1 MDSESSPIPKKKKRL
16 SVSTEGDGGGSSS
29 QGGGGGLATCG
40 SQPQSSHFNNNN
52 NSNKLAI
59 GQEVII
65 ESRTAPG
72 INKPGGHGTISNIH
86 YDNDNN
92 SKMVDVKYSLGG
104 KEANIELKY
113 VKPHVELPTRRKS
126 RFSMSQDSN
135 NSSQGSAATSAK
147 LSNKATG
154 RQRSTSLSES
164 LAQSTADC
172 LFSEPEDEQQPLT
185 KKKPAPQDDG
195 TKDDLDTPTRAALA
209 VSASMLSLPLTE
221 PLNTPKDDEGDI
233 KLESN
238 LSVAS
243 KGGEVKAADSRKR
256 RMSAEED
263 ILLGSSSRNTSTNS
277 LGGGEK
283 KEEEISGMPDTKKI
297 KVDMK
302 MERDGDDSSE
312 ASDWSTFRGEEYHQE
327 ATSWSVRQNLG
338 VKTVSRGSSGVS
350 ITAPLSSASNKNNN
364 TPLSKVNDTP
374 NSTPTTLQK
383 EQGIPQRWRAHQMA
397 EDYISLASS
406 ITLPP
411 ISKLGPYGYTP
422 TIGQYPIEQVTALG
436 YLTSEL
442 RRPTVIEKWNPYEI
456 SIFEAALALHG
467 KVFHTISKFV
477 KTKNTKEVIEFY
489 YMWKKTSHGKR
500 WKNSFVPEI
509 LESEVDS
516 SDEEEEEEESG
527 KGKGK

>member
-1 MDSESSPIPKKKKRL
+1 MESESSPIPKKKRL
-16 SVSTEGDGGGSSS
+16 NVSTEDIAH
-29 QGGGGGLATCG
+29 GGGGGLSTCG
-40 SQPQSSHFNNNN
+40 SQPQSSHFTNNNN
-52 NSNKLAI
+52 DNSPSTNNLAI
-59 GQEVII
+59 GQEVNI
-65 ESRTAPG
+65 ESRTQPG

-86 YDNDNN
+86 YDTNK
-92 SKMVDVKYSLGG
+92 SVPKMVDVKYSLGG

-135 NSSQGSAATSAK
+135 NSQGSTASAK
-147 LSNKATG
+147 SVNARAEHK
-154 RQRSTSLSES
+154 RSTSLSES

-172 LFSEPEDEQQPLT
+172 LFSEPEDNEQQPT
-185 KKKPAPQDDG
+185 TKKPAPQDE
-195 TKDDLDTPTRAALA
+195 KDDLDTPTRAALA
-209 VSASMLSLPLTE
+209 VSASMLSLPLSE
-221 PLNTPKDDEGDI
+221 PLNTPKDDEGDM

-238 LSVAS
+238 VAS
-243 KGGEVKAADSRKR
+243 TSQEGGEEVKAADSRKR

-277 LGGGEK
+277 LAAGEK
-283 KEEEISGMPDTKKI
+283 KEEVSGMPETKKT

-302 MERDGDDSSE
+302 MEQDDDSE

-338 VKTVSRGSSGVS
+338 VKKVS
-350 ITAPLSSASNKNNN
+350 ITAPLSSASNNNN

-374 NSTPTTLQK
+374 NSTSTTLQK

-411 ISKLGPYGYTP
+411 ISKIGPYGYTP

-489 YMWKKTSHGKR
+489 YVWKKTSHGKR

-509 LESEVDS
+509 LESEDDS

-527 KGKGK
+527 GGGKGK

>member
-1 MDSESSPIPKKKKRL
+1 VQKYAK
-16 SVSTEGDGGGSSS
+16 
-29 QGGGGGLATCG
+29 
-40 SQPQSSHFNNNN
+40 SH
-52 NSNKLAI
+52 
-59 GQEVII
+59 
-65 ESRTAPG
+65 TP
-72 INKPGGHGTISNIH
+72 
-86 YDNDNN
+86 
-92 SKMVDVKYSLGG
+92 
-104 KEANIELKY
+104 
-113 VKPHVELPTRRKS
+113 LPTRRKS

-135 NSSQGSAATSAK
+135 NSSSQGSSVAAGAKSSATT
-147 LSNKATG
+147 NKATAHK
-154 RQRSTSLSES
+154 RSTSLSES

-172 LFSEPEDEQQPLT
+172 LFSEPEDEQQPTT
-185 KKKPAPQDDG
+185 KKKPAPQDFDM
-195 TKDDLDTPTRAALA
+195 KDDLDTPTRAALA
-209 VSASMLSLPLTE
+209 VSASMLSLPLSE

-233 KLESN
+233 KFESTE
-238 LSVAS
+238 ATS
-243 KGGEVKAADSRKR
+243 KGEEVKAADSRKR

-277 LGGGEK
+277 LVGGGDEKK
-283 KEEEISGMPDTKKI
+283 KEEEISGMPDTKKVKI
-297 KVDMK
+297 DNMK
-302 MERDGDDSSE
+302 MEEGGQDDSSSE

-338 VKTVSRGSSGVS
+338 VKKVS
-350 ITAPLSSASNKNNN
+350 ITAPLSSASNNNN

-374 NSTPTTLQK
+374 NSTSTALQK
-383 EQGIPQRWRAHQMA
+383 EQGIPQRWRSHQMA

-467 KVFHTISKFV
+467 KVFHTISKIV

-489 YMWKKTSHGKR
+489 YVWKKTSHGKR

-509 LESEVDS
+509 LESEED
-516 SDEEEEEEESG
+516 SDEEEEEEEESGVGG
-527 KGKGK
+527 KGK

>member
-1 MDSESSPIPKKKKRL
+1 MESESSPIPKKKKRL
-16 SVSTEGDGGGSSS
+16 SVSTDGDGS
-29 QGGGGGLATCG
+29 QGGGLPTCG
-40 SQPQSSHFNNNN
+40 SQPQSSHFTNN
-52 NSNKLAI
+52 NSSSSTNNLVI
-59 GQEVII
+59 GQEVNI
-65 ESRTAPG
+65 ESRTQPG

-86 YDNDNN
+86 YDDTNN
-92 SKMVDVKYSLGG
+92 SVPKMVDVKYSLGG

-135 NSSQGSAATSAK
+135 NSSQGSTTASSAK
-147 LSNKATG
+147 SINKAAG
-154 RQRSTSLSES
+154 HKRSTSLSES

-172 LFSEPEDEQQPLT
+172 LFSEPEDNEQQPT
-185 KKKPAPQDDG
+185 TKKPAPQDEKDG
-195 TKDDLDTPTRAALA
+195 LDTPTRAALA
-209 VSASMLSLPLTE
+209 VSASMLSLPLSE
-221 PLNTPKDDEGDI
+221 PLNTPKEDEGDI
-233 KLESN
+233 KLEGK
-238 LSVAS
+238 VAS
-243 KGGEVKAADSRKR
+243 KEGGGEEVKAVDSRKR

-277 LGGGEK
+277 LVAGDEK
-283 KEEEISGMPDTKKI
+283 KEEVSMPEAKKT

-302 MERDGDDSSE
+302 MEQDDDSSE

-338 VKTVSRGSSGVS
+338 VKTS
-350 ITAPLSSASNKNNN
+350 ITAPLSSTSNNNN
-364 TPLSKVNDTP
+364 TPLSKLNDSTP
-374 NSTPTTLQK
+374 NSTSTTLQK
-383 EQGIPQRWRAHQMA
+383 EQGIPQRWRTHQMA

-467 KVFHTISKFV
+467 KVFHTISKYV

-489 YMWKKTSHGKR
+489 YVWKKTSHGKR
-500 WKNSFVPEI
+500 WKNSYVPEI
-509 LESEVDS
+509 LESES
-516 SDEEEEEEESG
+516 SDDEEEEESG
-527 KGKGK
+527 GKGK

>member
-16 SVSTEGDGGGSSS
+16 SVSTEGTE
-29 QGGGGGLATCG
+29 QGGGGLATCG
-40 SQPQSSHFNNNN
+40 SHPQSSHFTNNNDTK
-52 NSNKLAI
+52 SNKNNLAI
-59 GQEVII
+59 GQEVNI
-65 ESRTAPG
+65 ESRTQPG

-86 YDNDNN
+86 YDTNN
-92 SKMVDVKYSLGG
+92 SVPKMVDVKYSLGG
-104 KEANIELKY
+104 KEANIELEY
-113 VKPHVELPTRRKS
+113 VKPHVELPTRRRS
-126 RFSMSQDSN
+126 RFSISQDSN
-135 NSSQGSAATSAK
+135 NNSSSQGSDTASAK
-147 LSNKATG
+147 PVNATKE
-154 RQRSTSLSES
+154 RSTSLSES

-185 KKKPAPQDDG
+185 KKKPAPQDE
-195 TKDDLDTPTRAALA
+195 KDDLDTPTRAALA
-209 VSASMLSLPLTE
+209 VSASMLSLPLSE

-233 KLESN
+233 KLESTET
-238 LSVAS
+238 LS
-243 KGGEVKAADSRKR
+243 KGEDVKAADSRKR
-256 RMSAEED
+256 RMSTEED

-277 LGGGEK
+277 LAAAGDKKK
-283 KEEEISGMPDTKKI
+283 KEEEVGGMPEAKKVR
-297 KVDMK
+297 VDNMK
-302 MERDGDDSSE
+302 MEEGGQDDSSSE

-338 VKTVSRGSSGVS
+338 AKKVS
-350 ITAPLSSASNKNNN
+350 ITAPLSSASNNNNN

-374 NSTPTTLQK
+374 NSTSTTLQK
-383 EQGIPQRWRAHQMA
+383 EQGIPQRWRSHQMA

-467 KVFHTISKFV
+467 KVFHTISKIV

-489 YMWKKTSHGKR
+489 YVWKKTSHGKR

-509 LESEVDS
+509 LESEED
-516 SDEEEEEEESG
+516 SDEEEVESG
-527 KGKGK
+527 EGK

>member
-1 MDSESSPIPKKKKRL
+1 MDSESSPIPKKKRL
-16 SVSTEGDGGGSSS
+16 SVSTDGDGGS
-29 QGGGGGLATCG
+29 GLATCG
-40 SQPQSSHFNNNN
+40 SQPQSSHFTNNN
-52 NSNKLAI
+52 NSSQNNNLAI
-59 GQEVII
+59 GQEVNI
-65 ESRTAPG
+65 ESRTQPG

-86 YDNDNN
+86 YGDN
-92 SKMVDVKYSLGG
+92 SKTPKMVDVKYSLGG

-113 VKPHVELPTRRKS
+113 VKPHVDLPTRRS

-135 NSSQGSAATSAK
+135 NSQGSAAASAK
-147 LSNKATG
+147 SVATATNKAG
-154 RQRSTSLSES
+154 HKSSSSLSES

-172 LFSEPEDEQQPLT
+172 LFSEPEDEQQPTT
-185 KKKPAPQDDG
+185 KKAKPAPQDEKDG
-195 TKDDLDTPTRAALA
+195 LDTPTRAALA
-209 VSASMLSLPLTE
+209 VSASMLSLPLSE

-233 KLESN
+233 KLESIEA
-238 LSVAS
+238 LS
-243 KGGEVKAADSRKR
+243 KGEEVKAAVDSRKR

-263 ILLGSSSRNTSTNS
+263 ILLGPSSRNTSTNS
-277 LGGGEK
+277 LAGGGDK
-283 KEEEISGMPDTKKI
+283 KEEVSGMPEAKKV
-297 KVDMK
+297 KVDM
-302 MERDGDDSSE
+302 EQGDDSSE
-312 ASDWSTFRGEEYHQE
+312 SSDWSTFRGEEYHQE

-350 ITAPLSSASNKNNN
+350 ITAPLSSTSQTNNN
-364 TPLSKVNDTP
+364 TPFSKVNDTP
-374 NSTPTTLQK
+374 NSTSTTLQK

-467 KVFHTISKFV
+467 KVFHTISKYV

-489 YMWKKTSHGKR
+489 YVWKKTSHGKR

-509 LESEVDS
+509 LESEEDS
-516 SDEEEEEEESG
+516 EEEEEESSG
-527 KGKGK
+527 K

>member
-1 MDSESSPIPKKKKRL
+1 MESESSPIPKKKRL
-16 SVSTEGDGGGSSS
+16 SVSTEDIVH
-29 QGGGGGLATCG
+29 GGGGLSTCG
-40 SQPQSSHFNNNN
+40 SQPQSSYFTN
-52 NSNKLAI
+52 NSSSTKNLAI
-59 GQEVII
+59 GQEVNI
-65 ESRTAPG
+65 ESRTQPG

-86 YDNDNN
+86 YDTNN
-92 SKMVDVKYSLGG
+92 STLPKMVDVKYSLGG
-104 KEANIELKY
+104 KESNIELKY

-135 NSSQGSAATSAK
+135 NSQGSNTSASAK
-147 LSNKATG
+147 PVNATKE
-154 RQRSTSLSES
+154 RSTSLSES

-172 LFSEPEDEQQPLT
+172 LFSEPEDEQQPT
-185 KKKPAPQDDG
+185 TKKPAPQDE
-195 TKDDLDTPTRAALA
+195 KDDLDTPTRAALA
-209 VSASMLSLPLTE
+209 VSASMLSLPLSE

-238 LSVAS
+238 VES
-243 KGGEVKAADSRKR
+243 KGEEGEVKPVDSRKR

-263 ILLGSSSRNTSTNS
+263 ILLGPNRNTSTNS
-277 LGGGEK
+277 LAAAGEK
-283 KEEEISGMPDTKKI
+283 KEEVSGMPVTKKV
-297 KVDMK
+297 KVDNVK
-302 MERDGDDSSE
+302 MEEGGQDGDDSSE

-338 VKTVSRGSSGVS
+338 VKKVS
-350 ITAPLSSASNKNNN
+350 ITAPLSSASNNNN

-374 NSTPTTLQK
+374 NSTSTTLQK
-383 EQGIPQRWRAHQMA
+383 EQGIPQRWRSHQMA

-411 ISKLGPYGYTP
+411 ILKLGPYGYTP

-456 SIFEAALALHG
+456 SIFEAALAIHG

-489 YMWKKTSHGKR
+489 YVWKKTSHGKR
-500 WKNSFVPEI
+500 WKNSYVPEI
-509 LESEVDS
+509 LESEDS
-516 SDEEEEEEESG
+516 SSEEEESSGGEG
-527 KGKGK
+527 KGK

>member
-16 SVSTEGDGGGSSS
+16 SVSTESTAH
-29 QGGGGGLATCG
+29 GGGGLSTCG
-40 SQPQSSHFNNNN
+40 SQPQSSYFTNNSSTNNNN
-52 NSNKLAI
+52 LAI
-59 GQEVII
+59 GQEVNI
-65 ESRTAPG
+65 ESRTQPG

-86 YDNDNN
+86 YDN
-92 SKMVDVKYSLGG
+92 SSLPKMVDVKYSLGG

-113 VKPHVELPTRRKS
+113 VKPHIELPTRRKS

-135 NSSQGSAATSAK
+135 NNNSQGSNTSASAK
-147 LSNKATG
+147 PVNATKE
-154 RQRSTSLSES
+154 RSTSLSES

-172 LFSEPEDEQQPLT
+172 LFSEPEDEQQPTT
-185 KKKPAPQDDG
+185 KKKPAPQDE
-195 TKDDLDTPTRAALA
+195 KDDLDTPTRAALA

-238 LSVAS
+238 VES
-243 KGGEVKAADSRKR
+243 KGEEGEVKPVDSRKR

-263 ILLGSSSRNTSTNS
+263 IFLGSSSRNTSTNS
-277 LGGGEK
+277 LVGGGGD
-283 KEEEISGMPDTKKI
+283 KEEVVSGMPDTKKV

-302 MERDGDDSSE
+302 MEEGGQDGDDSSE
-312 ASDWSTFRGEEYHQE
+312 ASDWSTFRGEEFHQE

-338 VKTVSRGSSGVS
+338 VKKVS
-350 ITAPLSSASNKNNN
+350 ITAPLSSASNNNNN

-374 NSTPTTLQK
+374 NSTSTALQK

-422 TIGQYPIEQVTALG
+422 TIGQYPIEQVTVLG

-456 SIFEAALALHG
+456 SIFEAALAIHG
-467 KVFHTISKFV
+467 KVFHTISKIV

-489 YMWKKTSHGKR
+489 YVWKKTSHGKR
-500 WKNSFVPEI
+500 WKNSYVPEI
-509 LESEVDS
+509 LESES
-516 SDEEEEEEESG
+516 SDEEEEEVESGEG
-527 KGKGK
+527 KGK

>member
-1 MDSESSPIPKKKKRL
+1 MESESNPIPKKKRL
-16 SVSTEGDGGGSSS
+16 SVSTEGDV
-29 QGGGGGLATCG
+29 QGGGGLATCG
-40 SQPQSSHFNNNN
+40 SQPQSSHFTNNNDTK
-52 NSNKLAI
+52 SNKNNLAI
-59 GQEVII
+59 GQEVNI
-65 ESRTAPG
+65 ESRTQPG

-86 YDNDNN
+86 YDTNN
-92 SKMVDVKYSLGG
+92 SVPKMVDVKYSLGG
-104 KEANIELKY
+104 KEANIELEY
-113 VKPHVELPTRRKS
+113 VKPHVELPTRRS

-135 NSSQGSAATSAK
+135 NNSSSQGSDTASAK
-147 LSNKATG
+147 PVNATKE
-154 RQRSTSLSES
+154 RSTSLSES

-185 KKKPAPQDDG
+185 KKKPAPQDE
-195 TKDDLDTPTRAALA
+195 KDDLDTPTRAALA
-209 VSASMLSLPLTE
+209 VSASMLSLPLSE

-233 KLESN
+233 ELEN
-238 LSVAS
+238 TEALNE
-243 KGGEVKAADSRKR
+243 GEVKAVDSRKR

-263 ILLGSSSRNTSTNS
+263 ILLGSSSMNTSTNS
-277 LGGGEK
+277 LAGGEK
-283 KEEEISGMPDTKKI
+283 KEEVSGMPEMKKV

-302 MERDGDDSSE
+302 TEQDDDSE

-338 VKTVSRGSSGVS
+338 VKKVS
-350 ITAPLSSASNKNNN
+350 ITAPLSSASNNNNN

-374 NSTPTTLQK
+374 NSTSTTLQK
-383 EQGIPQRWRAHQMA
+383 KQGIPQRWRAHQMA

-456 SIFEAALALHG
+456 STFEAALALHG

-489 YMWKKTSHGKR
+489 YVWKKTSHGKR

-509 LESEVDS
+509 LESES
-516 SDEEEEEEESG
+516 SDEEEEEESSGGGG
-527 KGKGK
+527 KGK